1 MPVVGGHPPGNNY
14 LMKNTL
20 LVVADLAGFKAFKLD
35 NNNHFN
41 RTPRLEFIEQFE
53 NGQAHGRLVD
63 KVSDLSGR
71 FPRGAGVK
79 ANGAMSD
86 GERHNIELEA
96 RKRLI
101 RQMAQRLN
109 TLARGQDIDECFLA
123 ASREI
128 NHPLL
133 EELEPGVRAKVAKNI
148 PVDLTKLQRTEIL
161 GHF

>member
-1 MPVVGGHPPGNNY
+1 
-14 LMKNTL
+14 MKNTL
-20 LVVADLAGFKAFKLD
+20 LVVADLAGFKAFKLEK
-35 NNNHFN
+35 NHHLN
-41 RTPRLEFIEQFE
+41 RTPRLEFLEQFE
-53 NGQAHGRLVD
+53 NTQAHGRLVD

-71 FPRGAGVK
+71 FPRGTGVK

-96 RKRLI
+96 RRRLI

-109 TLARGQDIDECFLA
+109 TLARNLDIDECFLA

-133 EELEPGVRAKVAKNI
+133 EELEPVVRAKIAKNI
-148 PVDLTKLQRTEIL
+148 PADLTKLQRTQIL
-161 GHF
+161 RHF